1 MVGKAPSDSQNAS
14 RDAYLLARL
23 STSARFIREGPIALR
38 VSLSLR
44 RLSGFD
50 AAQEPVYRET
60 VETREFFLSPDNPD
74 AFVPLFV
81 ASPEEQEAFG
91 VREVILMLRVDI
103 VGEHTSPYGLVRVV
117 SEMTGA
123 DLLLD
128 GGVVGKIS
136 IGADT
141 LLPHVPVGLREV
153 RARESSGNDVY
164 RIVRVMSGRTVL
176 VDLNLP
182 GLGEEEGPYGLA
194 SVGKNAQG
202 YEEYNRPRDGA
213 VVVKIPAGEFVMG
226 NPKTERQPLE
236 HQVYVSE
243 FLMDKTAVTWGQYK
257 KHAGATGIPLPPEP
271 FWGMHDDHPVVFVSW
286 EEGRAYCEW
295 AGGRLPTEAER
306 EKAARGTDKRMYPWG
321 NEPPDA
327 ERAVH
332 RRSWGFAATDPVG
345 AHPSGA
351 SPYGLLDMG
360 GNVWEWCM
368 DWYDKDYYSVSPRRD
383 PKGPTGGIALVVRGG
398 SWDSRPDVLS
408 CSCRSFGNIGYRE
421 GDFGFRCA
429 MNAPIAATGRR
440 SGVLGG

>member
-1 MVGKAPSDSQNAS
+1 MRGIGIRTVAPFVALALAPSLGIGADTLPGRFRVSIKAVVNPVQGSPRPLCQASVETGPHQKSEWWIAFGEAKAPGDPSRGGCGLVEKAPSDFQSVS

-23 STSARFIREGPIALR
+23 STSARPIREGPLALKI
-38 VSLSLR
+38 SLSLR
-44 RLSGFD
+44 RLSGFE
-50 AAQEPVYRET
+50 AAQEPVYQES

-74 AFVPLFV
+74 AFIPLLV
-81 ASPEEQEAFG
+81 ASPEEQEALG
-91 VREVILMLRVDI
+91 VREVILMFEADI
-103 VGEHTSPYGLVRVV
+103 VGERASPYGLVRVV
-117 SEMTGA
+117 SEMAGA

-128 GGVVGKIS
+128 GGVVGKIGM
-136 IGADT
+136 GADT

-194 SVGKNAQG
+194 SVGKNAEG
-202 YEEYNRPRDGA
+202 YEEYRRPRDGA

-295 AGGRLPTEAER
+295 AGG
-306 EKAARGTDKRMYPWG
+306 
-321 NEPPDA
+321 
-327 ERAVH
+327 
-332 RRSWGFAATDPVG
+332 
-345 AHPSGA
+345 
-351 SPYGLLDMG
+351 
-360 GNVWEWCM
+360 
-368 DWYDKDYYSVSPRRD
+368 
-383 PKGPTGGIALVVRGG
+383 TG
-398 SWDSRPDVLS
+398 
-408 CSCRSFGNIGYRE
+408 
-421 GDFGFRCA
+421 
-429 MNAPIAATGRR
+429 
-440 SGVLGG
+440 